1 MRSICEVADLLF
13 AHMNSS
19 YRKLLRGYPK
29 SSPGVNGL
37 ASSSSQETQIWATQK
52 RPFWGVSLDNNN
64 FRLKHL
70 NRPARKFNILITPLK
85 PKFYSKTFSFNL
97 FNISKAERVH
107 MNCFMRLIILC
118 QIVKLH
124 PDLVSLLFFWF
135 LFFVDFFG
143 PFLWL
148 TERKDLFAMKL
159 HSVKWS
165 GCSGWLVRKMVWV
178 PRNMVGLFQVRVPRN
193 MVGLLFLGLFCGLLF
208 LGLPWN

>member
-1 MRSICEVADLLF
+1 MFFLKTFNFLYTFCATTLTQKVSKRCALNLRGGRPSIC
-13 AHMNSS
+13 S
-19 YRKLLRGYPK
+19 YEFVIPQTFKGYPK
-29 SSPGVNGL
+29 RSPGVNGL

-70 NRPARKFNILITPLK
+70 KRPSRKFNIIITPLK

-107 MNCFMRLIILC
+107 MNCFMRLC

-124 PDLVSLLFFWF
+124 PDLVSLLCFWF

-159 HSVKWS
+159 HSVK
-165 GCSGWLVRKMVWV
+165 
-178 PRNMVGLFQVRVPRN
+178 
-193 MVGLLFLGLFCGLLF
+193 
-208 LGLPWN
+208 